1 MTHRFIDESLHLVRI
16 DVGIARLDVLNGAV
30 KSMGAAGLIDVF
42 REIAFL
48 HALGDT
54 YTPDYR
60 AESAAPSWRVY
71 SAPGAGA
78 PIRVPGVMITSPVD
92 LRQIS

>member
-1 MTHRFIDESLHLVRI
+1 
-16 DVGIARLDVLNGAV
+16 LNGAV

-54 YTPDYR
+54 YTPNYR
-60 AESAAPSWRVY
+60 AESATPLWRVY
-71 SAPGAGA
+71 SAPAA
-78 PIRVPGVMITSPVD
+78 PIRVPGVMMTSPVD